1 MVRLGMDPGA
11 AVAAA
16 ALTRGVG
23 APGGEVG
30 FFLLLLSCSIGDRA
44 RVRVRFS
51 TGWSGAFAPKGLT
64 RFLLSCLA
72 ICLGLM
78 LFPSF

>member
-1 MVRLGMDPGA
+1 MMQLGIDPGA

-30 FFLLLLSCSIGDRA
+30 FFLLLLSFSFGDRA
-44 RVRVRFS
+44 RVRVS
-51 TGWSGAFAPKGLT
+51 TGLGFWARGVMGSITPKGLCL
-64 RFLLSCLA
+64 FLLS
-72 ICLGLM
+72 
-78 LFPSF
+78 